1 MSAYKEGRTS
11 IMKRK
16 PIRNK
21 DSERV
26 CDALIDTEKGRILLE
41 TKVGRNTMQIEFAE
55 FIQAV
60 THAAAASDNNHI
72 N

>member
-1 MSAYKEGRTS
+1 
-11 IMKRK
+11 MKRK
-16 PIRNK
+16 PIRNR

-41 TKVGRNTMQIEFAE
+41 TKVGRNTMQIDFDDL
-55 FIQAV
+55 IQAV
-60 THAAAASDNNHI
+60 ENAATDDKNNKI

>member
-1 MSAYKEGRTS
+1 MIAYKEGRTS

-16 PIRNK
+16 PIRNR

-41 TKVGRNTMQIEFAE
+41 TKVGRNTMQIDFDDL
-55 FIQAV
+55 IQAV
-60 THAAAASDNNHI
+60 EDAASDDQVS
-72 N
+72 

>member
-1 MSAYKEGRTS
+1 MIAYKEGRTS

-16 PIRNK
+16 PIRNR

-41 TKVGRNTMQIEFAE
+41 TKVGRNTMQIDFDDL
-55 FIQAV
+55 IQAV
-60 THAAAASDNNHI
+60 EDAASDDQI
-72 N
+72 S

>member
-1 MSAYKEGRTS
+1 
-11 IMKRK
+11 MKRK

-41 TKVGRNTMQIEFAE
+41 TKVGRNTTQIDFDDL
-55 FIQAV
+55 IQAV
-60 THAAAASDNNHI
+60 ENAASDHQI

>member
-1 MSAYKEGRTS
+1 
-11 IMKRK
+11 MKRK

-26 CDALIDTEKGRILLE
+26 CDALIDTEKGRILHE
-41 TKVGRNTMQIEFAE
+41 TKVGRNTTQIEFSDL
-55 FIQAV
+55 IQAV
-60 THAAAASDNNHI
+60 ENAASKHHI

>member
-16 PIRNK
+16 PIRNR
-21 DSERV
+21 DCERV

-41 TKVGRNTMQIEFAE
+41 TKVGRNTMQIDFDDL
-55 FIQAV
+55 IQAV
-60 THAAAASDNNHI
+60 EDAASDDQVS
-72 N
+72 

>member
-1 MSAYKEGRTS
+1 MNDANEGRTI

-41 TKVGRNTMQIEFAE
+41 TKVGRNTTQIDFADL
-55 FIQAV
+55 IQAV
-60 THAAAASDNNHI
+60 EDAASDDHLS
-72 N
+72 

>member
-1 MSAYKEGRTS
+1 
-11 IMKRK
+11 MKRK

-41 TKVGRNTMQIEFAE
+41 TKVGRNTTQIEFSDL
-55 FIQAV
+55 IQAV
-60 THAAAASDNNHI
+60 ENAASKHHI

>member
-1 MSAYKEGRTS
+1 
-11 IMKRK
+11 MKRK
-16 PIRNK
+16 PIRNR

-41 TKVGRNTMQIEFAE
+41 TKVGRNTMQIDFDDL
-55 FIQAV
+55 IQAV
-60 THAAAASDNNHI
+60 EDAASDNNHI

>member
-1 MSAYKEGRTS
+1 
-11 IMKRK
+11 MKRK

-41 TKVGRNTMQIEFAE
+41 TKVGRNTTQIDFADL
-55 FIQAV
+55 IQAV
-60 THAAAASDNNHI
+60 EDAASDDHLS
-72 N
+72 

>member
-1 MSAYKEGRTS
+1 
-11 IMKRK
+11 MKRK

-41 TKVGRNTMQIEFAE
+41 TKVGRNTMQIDFDDL
-55 FIQAV
+55 IQAV
-60 THAAAASDNNHI
+60 EDAASDDQVS
-72 N
+72 

>member
-1 MSAYKEGRTS
+1 
-11 IMKRK
+11 MKRK

-41 TKVGRNTMQIEFAE
+41 TKVGRNTMQIDFDDLV
-55 FIQAV
+55 QAV
-60 THAAAASDNNHI
+60 ENAASDDKKNKI

>member
-16 PIRNK
+16 PIRNR

-41 TKVGRNTMQIEFAE
+41 TKVGRNTMQIDFDDL
-55 FIQAV
+55 IQAV
-60 THAAAASDNNHI
+60 EDAASDDQVS
-72 N
+72 

>member
-1 MSAYKEGRTS
+1 MLNKEGRT

-41 TKVGRNTMQIEFAE
+41 TKVGRNTTQIEFSDL
-55 FIQAV
+55 IQAV
-60 THAAAASDNNHI
+60 ENAASKHHI

>member
-1 MSAYKEGRTS
+1 
-11 IMKRK
+11 MKRK
-16 PIRNK
+16 PIRNR

-41 TKVGRNTMQIEFAE
+41 TKVGRNTMQIDFDDL
-55 FIQAV
+55 IQAV
-60 THAAAASDNNHI
+60 ENATTDDKNNKI